1 MRGSSRELH
10 SSLGLDIRVSL
21 WQQERP
27 LSTGEHVSLA
37 EGEDLH
43 GVQGLIESPL
53 ESRAG
58 QGAEEQGEQEGVT
71 PQPQQ
76 LGGQNGSQN
85 QRRHHWEVC
94 TAEHVGWVVCVATD

>member
-1 MRGSSRELH
+1 MGRREGGRWSSRELH

-27 LSTGEHVSLA
+27 LTTGEHVSLA

-43 GVQGLIESPL
+43 GVKGFIESPF
-53 ESRAG
+53 ECKAR

-71 PQPQQ
+71 QQPQSPSPQ
-76 LGGQNGSQN
+76 ICGQNW
-85 QRRHHWEVC
+85 RHQL
-94 TAEHVGWVVCVATD
+94 